1 MSLLKNLIVI
11 MFCTIILVS
20 CKSNKEDKLAN
31 LTPEQ
36 LYSSGMVYLKKQ
48 EYKEAIKHFERI
60 NQEYPYS
67 PLAANSQIMESYA
80 YYRSR
85 KYEEAIAALN
95 DYISLYP
102 GEKSVEYAYYLKAL
116 CYYDEIV
123 SIKLDQSI
131 TEKAK
136 EAFTELINRFPDSEY
151 ARDARFKINLVLDH
165 LAGKEMEIGRF
176 YLQKG
181 DIIAAINRFKIVV
194 DDYQTTSHIEE
205 ALYRLTYCYYS
216 LGVESEAKRYAAVL
230 GNNYPESKWY
240 KYSYELV
247 KEKNASVPQNK

>member
-1 MSLLKNLIVI
+1 MRLFKKLLI
-11 MFCTIILVS
+11 IILCTNLLIS
-20 CKSNKEDKLAN
+20 CKSDKEDKLAK

-36 LYSSGMVYLKKQ
+36 LYSAGMSYLKKQ
-48 EYKEAIKHFERI
+48 EYKEAIRHFERI
-60 NQEYPYS
+60 SQEYPYS
-67 PLAANSQIMESYA
+67 PLAANSQLMESYS
-80 YYRSR
+80 YYRAR
-85 KYEEAIAALN
+85 KYEEAIASLN

-102 GEKSVEYAYYLKAL
+102 GERNIEYAYYLKAL

-136 EAFTELINRFPDSEY
+136 EALTELINRFPDSEY

-176 YLQKG
+176 YLKKG
-181 DIIAAINRFKIVV
+181 DIIAAINRFKLVV
-194 DDYQTTSHIEE
+194 DEYQTTTHIEE
-205 ALYRLTYCYYS
+205 ALYRLTYCYYT

-247 KEKNASVPQNK
+247 KEKNASVSKNK